1 MLENTHTMSSTQT
14 ATDNFER
21 HLAGNSYP
29 GRGIVLGRS
38 TKNTWIQIYWIMG
51 RSDNSRNRVLVEE
64 NGTLRT
70 EAADPEKMDDP
81 SLVIYTAMHRV
92 KEQYIVTNG
101 AQTDALFACLLQEG
115 EFVDSLLPWSHEP
128 DAPNF
133 TPRISGCTDI
143 SEGSNW
149 LSIIKANSSDGRS
162 SEHHFFHY
170 ADIPEGFGYAI
181 TTYQGDGKPIPPYE
195 GTPLLMPL
203 QGDGEAIART
213 YWDALDRDNRIGLA
227 VRTIEVDGSATI
239 DVTNKLQ
246 RQ

>member
-1 MLENTHTMSSTQT
+1 MSSTQN
-14 ATDNFER
+14 ATENFER
-21 HLAGNSYP
+21 HLANNPYP

-51 RSDNSRNRVLVEE
+51 RSENSRNRILVAEDE
-64 NGTLRT
+64 TLRT
-70 EAADPEKMDDP
+70 EAADPKKMDDP

-101 AQTDALFACLLQEG
+101 AQTDALFACRFHAG

-133 TPRISGCTDI
+133 TPRISGCTDL
-143 SEGSNW
+143 SEPGIW
-149 LSIIKANSSDGRS
+149 LSIITASSSDGRS

-170 ADIPEGFGYAI
+170 ADVPVGIGYGI
-181 TTYQGDGKPIPPYE
+181 TTYQGDGKPIPPFE

-203 QGDGEAIART
+203 AGESDAIAHT
-213 YWDALDRDNRIGLA
+213 YWEALDRDNRVGLA

-239 DVTNKLQ
+239 DVTNKL
-246 RQ
+246 